1 VNQLSPLELQA
12 IIESGQSFHLYD
24 VRTPE
29 EHQRAHIADAT
40 LVDARVAAEIEKLPK
55 DALIVF
61 HCHHG
66 GRSQAAAE
74 HFASAGF
81 TNVHNLA
88 GGTRGRATSTRRCCA
103 TSRGRDDVVLQI
115 RAADEVIGDP
125 RGDRERAS
133 CDSIDVRGSGG
144 L

>member
-1 VNQLSPLELQA
+1 MNQLSALELRA
-12 IIESGQSFHLYD
+12 IMESGESFHLYD

-29 EHQRAHIADAT
+29 EHRKARIAGAT

-74 HFASAGF
+74 HFAARGF

-88 GGTRGRATSTRRCCA
+88 GGIDAWSRESTRRCRA
-103 TSRGRDDVVLQI
+103 TSRERERVALQI
-115 RAADEVIGDP
+115 HAPPTR
-125 RGDRERAS
+125 
-133 CDSIDVRGSGG
+133 
-144 L
+144 